1 MSKRSAWSGSN
12 RNRRAI
18 AAIQSQASAAIQTT
32 KVWQNLRSLVCPPEH
47 SFSRTRIPR
56 GTCHPNTVSG
66 PNTRTRVLEHTFS
79 AELSHPN
86 TRTQPEH
93 TNTEIRRVLEH
104 AFSNTL
110 YDVSNTA
117 PNTKRLPTG
126 RVLEHA
132 FSNTS
137 YDVSST
143 ASNTRNTPEHAFRPS

>member
-1 MSKRSAWSGSN
+1 MN
-12 RNRRAI
+12 N
-18 AAIQSQASAAIQTT
+18 QSI
-32 KVWQNLRSLVCPPEH
+32 LVRPPEH
-47 SFSRTRIPR
+47 SFSRTHIPR
-56 GTCHPNTVSG
+56 GTRSPNTVSG

-132 FSNTS
+132 FSNTR
-137 YDVSST
+137 T
-143 ASNTRNTPEHAFRPS
+143 HPNTRSDQTKVLKHNLNDGKHRLEGPVNTNNQCLRRPKRKREEACETNLERT